1 MSLSDKKQLKLIHW
15 PPKWFLLTRHPSEE
29 RYFQWYA
36 YLIHPFAKAQPL
48 QWAED
53 FTCIWPVASFPL
65 CWKTQLKFTETVNR
79 RAGTQ
84 LSTGQ
89 AAFDIVRSNS
99 ATCAEATQ
107 PRKQGTKHVLLL
119 QTSGIMQCMQESKS
133 QIDLWVLFLLRKGKR
148 GRERERET
156 ERETLLC
163 FLFAACCLCILK
175 MRLWTTILRILK
187 QNDQNP
193 IYTLN
198 EWRA

>member
-1 MSLSDKKQLKLIHW
+1 MISSHKASLRGTLFSMICLLNTPICKGTTASVSWRFYLYLACGIFSPVLENSVKIHRDCQ
-15 PPKWFLLTRHPSEE
+15 PQSRHSTLN
-29 RYFQWYA
+29 WSS
-36 YLIHPFAKAQPL
+36 
-48 QWAED
+48 
-53 FTCIWPVASFPL
+53 CI
-65 CWKTQLKFTETVNR
+65 
-79 RAGTQ
+79 GT
-84 LSTGQ
+84 
-89 AAFDIVRSNS
+89 VRSNS
-99 ATCAEATQ
+99 ATHAEATQ

-119 QTSGIMQCMQESKS
+119 QTSAIMQCVQESKS

-163 FLFAACCLCILK
+163 FLCAACCLCILK
-175 MRLWTTILRILK
+175 MRLWTTTLRILK

>member
-1 MSLSDKKQLKLIHW
+1 MISSHKASLRGTLFSMIC
-15 PPKWFLLTRHPSEE
+15 LLNTPICKGTTASVIWR
-29 RYFQWYA
+29 F
-36 YLIHPFAKAQPL
+36 YLYLACGIFS
-48 QWAED
+48 
-53 FTCIWPVASFPL
+53 PV
-65 CWKTQLKFTETVNR
+65 WKTQLKFTETVNR

-163 FLFAACCLCILK
+163 FLCAACCLCILK